1 MFQKVYEVAAPYIDA
16 VEWNDKEHRRNH
28 DKFLDLLAGI
38 TVYDFRHRDTIN
50 GMLVSTLEDYDRAL
64 KIYNGTAKSNALCLN
79 EDEQTILWGLSSG
92 QESTSKE
99 LYIKAKGFGY
109 NKSEKTMT
117 RMIKGSN
124 GNAGMLKKVN
134 DLNEWIDMET
144 TSVDAQGNKIKT
156 VSRKVQKYQYTGD
169 IFKQLPDSNH
179 VKLDC
184 ILFQTVASID
194 RKKAERLDREWRE
207 NGGQCPL
214 ISENTEDS
222 RRNLETN
229 KNDFCINECSVNDN
243 NRVYINKDIRR
254 QEIEESIREQNYDQI
269 LEYCPAIV
277 DNVPKNDG
285 ENNFLYVTEKNPSSD
300 QIQKIICQQ
309 ITKSE
314 IQEDFTLVSYD
325 VFTTP
330 NLSSGSIVSTDEQ
343 KPDDYHDL
351 ALLLIRAL
359 NKLANSHRYN
369 GIVEDIQAF
378 VNVFNEKTPA
388 YKIRFGEQVVLDNAE
403 KQKARGWK

>member
-343 KPDDYHDL
+343 KPAITTIWLCYL
-351 ALLLIRAL
+351 
-359 NKLANSHRYN
+359 
-369 GIVEDIQAF
+369 
-378 VNVFNEKTPA
+378 
-388 YKIRFGEQVVLDNAE
+388 
-403 KQKARGWK
+403 